1 MPLDHEATTTA
12 TGTPVK
18 PRRRIS
24 PWTVLLS
31 LALLGVL
38 LEAFYPSTPVP
49 SPPVTLLP
57 LSYKIVAPPTPW
69 PESWIPPT
77 WGWLWRFHDF
87 ILGRPKSTLIRVH
100 VFQID
105 SDMGAVASSLG
116 VQTSALTGPGSICA
130 WPLSNADWSAL
141 VHRLDSMPGELTIAS
156 PQVITGDRKGAKMFV
171 GSMVT
176 IGGVAQPSGLTAEFL
191 PCAVNGMTELTF
203 VLNDTETAMD
213 PSGASLLRTNF
224 AAAARLRMTG
234 ADAVVLIDAAEP
246 QAVRKRA
253 GLIISAQPQAK

>member
-1 MPLDHEATTTA
+1 MPLDIEATTTA

-18 PRRRIS
+18 PRRWRLYVWS
-24 PWTVLLS
+24 VLLS

-38 LEAFYPSTPVP
+38 LEAFYPSASVP

-57 LSYKIVAPPTPW
+57 LSYKIVPPPPPW

-77 WGWLWRFHDF
+77 WGWLWRLHDF
-87 ILGRPKSTLIRVH
+87 ILGKRKSTLIRVRL
-100 VFQID
+100 FQID
-105 SDMGAVASSLG
+105 SDMGAIASSLG
-116 VQTSALTGPGSICA
+116 MRTSALTGPGSVCA
-130 WPLSNADWSAL
+130 WPVSNADWSAL
-141 VHRLDSMPGELTIAS
+141 MHRLDSMPGGLTIAN
-156 PQVITGDRKGAKMFV
+156 PQVITGDRNVAKMFV

-191 PCAVNGMTELTF
+191 PYAVNGMTELTF

-234 ADAVVLIDAAEP
+234 ADAAVLIDSAEP
-246 QAVRKRA
+246 QAVRKR
-253 GLIISAQPQAK
+253 